1 MKQYKLVNNIM
12 GWLTFVIAAFVYCST
27 IEPTASF
34 WDCPEFI
41 VTGYKLEIGHP
52 PGSPF
57 FMLTANL
64 FSQFVSDPSMV
75 AKMVNTMSALLS
87 ATTILFLFWTIT
99 HLTCKLILKSWD
111 ELNLTK
117 LIAIEASG
125 LVGALIYTFSDT
137 FWFSAVEGEVYAYS
151 SAFTAIV
158 FWLILKWEDHAD
170 EPHSDR
176 WLVLIAYMMGLSIG
190 VHLLNLL
197 CIPAI
202 VLVYCYRRFP
212 TVETKGSL
220 VALCISFV
228 ILAAVLYGVVPGIIT
243 VGGWFELFFV
253 NTLGMSF
260 NTGTII
266 YIVLLVASVVWAI
279 FESYTVQSK
288 LRENISFMLA
298 FALLGI
304 PFYGFGWRAVV
315 TGVVI
320 LAILWWL
327 LNFKRT
333 VEKKKR
339 YVVSSRIKNTTL
351 LCMLM
356 LMIGYSSYTIVV
368 IRSTSN
374 PPMDQN
380 SPEDIFSLGRYLSR
394 DQYGY
399 RPLFYG
405 QTYAS
410 EYKMGPVNADGY
422 ATPEFTDGAPI
433 YNRTEK
439 RSANEKDSYYVS
451 GHNSQVKFEQNVFF
465 PRMYSAQHA
474 GLYPGWVGGITGR
487 QVPSVYH
494 PGETITIPTAWEN
507 LKFFISYQCNWMY
520 WRYFMWNFVGRQ
532 NDIKSDGELEHG
544 NWISGIKWLDDARL
558 GDQSKLPDEL
568 QHNKGHNVFY
578 ALPFLL
584 GIIGLFWQAWRGRR
598 GIRQFWV
605 VFFLFFMTGLA
616 IVFYLNQTPNQPR
629 ERDYAYAGSFYA
641 YAIWCGIG
649 VAAIIDLVK
658 KYLKQSNVV
667 VASIVSLLCLLV
679 PIQMASQTWDDHD
692 RSNRYTC
699 RDFGANY
706 LRSLTGK
713 NPIIFTN
720 GDNDTFPL
728 WYNQEV
734 EGVGTD
740 ARVCNLSYLNTD
752 WYIDQM
758 KRPAY
763 GSPALPISWPRIDYV
778 EGTNDQLR
786 VNPDMKQ
793 QLRELYKS
801 DPEDAKKIF
810 GDDPFELKNVM
821 KYWVRNDFTPE
832 QRQLIH
838 DVLGYDNNDISSN
851 LHCVPSDTLYMTID
865 KDAVR
870 KSGMLM
876 ALDSIPDKMLI
887 SLSGHNYLG
896 KSDLMMLEI
905 ISNSNWT
912 RPVYVATTVGEDN
925 FMNLGDN
932 FVQQGLA
939 NRITPFTTR
948 LDGAQ
953 RFDAEKTYD
962 AVMKRFK
969 YGNLSHPGLY
979 IDETTMGMCW
989 THRRLLARLAMQ
1001 LAADGEK
1008 QKAVNVLNKAEK
1020 EIPEYNVPLNF
1031 MSGGA
1036 DMARAWAL
1044 AGNMKK
1050 AQAYA
1055 DKTWRVV
1062 SQYVNFYLSL
1072 QGNAFINEQQS
1083 CLQNF
1088 YYMQDICNAYRMI
1101 SPKLYDAKM
1110 REFMSLTQRYQ
1121 AKGGQLPSPQQ

>member
-1 MKQYKLVNNIM
+1 M
-12 GWLTFVIAAFVYCST
+12 
-27 IEPTASF
+27 
-34 WDCPEFI
+34 
-41 VTGYKLEIGHP
+41 
-52 PGSPF
+52 
-57 FMLTANL
+57 
-64 FSQFVSDPSMV
+64 
-75 AKMVNTMSALLS
+75 
-87 ATTILFLFWTIT
+87 
-99 HLTCKLILKSWD
+99 
-111 ELNLTK
+111 
-117 LIAIEASG
+117 
-125 LVGALIYTFSDT
+125 
-137 FWFSAVEGEVYAYS
+137 
-151 SAFTAIV
+151 
-158 FWLILKWEDHAD
+158 
-170 EPHSDR
+170 
-176 WLVLIAYMMGLSIG
+176 
-190 VHLLNLL
+190 
-197 CIPAI
+197 
-202 VLVYCYRRFP
+202 
-212 TVETKGSL
+212 
-220 VALCISFV
+220 
-228 ILAAVLYGVVPGIIT
+228 
-243 VGGWFELFFV
+243 
-253 NTLGMSF
+253 
-260 NTGTII
+260 
-266 YIVLLVASVVWAI
+266 
-279 FESYTVQSK
+279 
-288 LRENISFMLA
+288 
-298 FALLGI
+298 
-304 PFYGFGWRAVV
+304 
-315 TGVVI
+315 
-320 LAILWWL
+320 
-327 LNFKRT
+327 
-333 VEKKKR
+333 
-339 YVVSSRIKNTTL
+339 
-351 LCMLM
+351 
-356 LMIGYSSYTIVV
+356 
-368 IRSTSN
+368 
-374 PPMDQN
+374 
-380 SPEDIFSLGRYLSR
+380 
-394 DQYGY
+394 
-399 RPLFYG
+399 
-405 QTYAS
+405 
-410 EYKMGPVNADGY
+410 
-422 ATPEFTDGAPI
+422 
-433 YNRTEK
+433 
-439 RSANEKDSYYVS
+439 
-451 GHNSQVKFEQNVFF
+451 
-465 PRMYSAQHA
+465 
-474 GLYPGWVGGITGR
+474 
-487 QVPSVYH
+487 
-494 PGETITIPTAWEN
+494 
-507 LKFFISYQCNWMY
+507 
-520 WRYFMWNFVGRQ
+520 
-532 NDIKSDGELEHG
+532 
-544 NWISGIKWLDDARL
+544 
-558 GDQSKLPDEL
+558 
-568 QHNKGHNVFY
+568 
-578 ALPFLL
+578 
-584 GIIGLFWQAWRGRR
+584 
-598 GIRQFWV
+598 
-605 VFFLFFMTGLA
+605 
-616 IVFYLNQTPNQPR
+616 
-629 ERDYAYAGSFYA
+629 
-641 YAIWCGIG
+641 
-649 VAAIIDLVK
+649 
-658 KYLKQSNVV
+658 
-667 VASIVSLLCLLV
+667 
-679 PIQMASQTWDDHD
+679 
-692 RSNRYTC
+692 
-699 RDFGANY
+699 
-706 LRSLTGK
+706 
-713 NPIIFTN
+713 
-720 GDNDTFPL
+720 
-728 WYNQEV
+728 
-734 EGVGTD
+734 
-740 ARVCNLSYLNTD
+740 
-752 WYIDQM
+752 
-758 KRPAY
+758 
-763 GSPALPISWPRIDYV
+763 

-1072 QGNAFINEQQS
+1072 QGSAFINEQQS